1 MCLSE
6 DSWVETCMPFSCG
19 ESHTVKLIPEML
31 GVQRVGGVSILAET
45 HYQQAVP
52 GYGWRPG

>member
-1 MCLSE
+1 
-6 DSWVETCMPFSCG
+6 MPFSYG
-19 ESHTVKLIPEML
+19 EIHTVKLIPEML
-31 GVQRVGGVSILAET
+31 GVQRVGGVSLLAET